1 MGLDTAASGMVALT
15 LIAAAVV
22 GYLIGSVSFGVL
34 IGKALYGDDVRRHG
48 SGNAGMTN
56 MIRTHGK
63 LGGVL
68 TLIGDMGK
76 GYLAVWCGRW
86 LMLLLLPGIATF
98 YAGYI
103 AGIAALIGHAF
114 PLFFKFK
121 GGKGVA
127 TGGGVFLACAP
138 IVAGSLIVLFVI
150 IAFTSRMVSLGSII
164 VFILYPIATLFYTLF
179 VSGESPAYSTICS
192 AIIGAIVVWMHRE
205 NIRRIRNGTE
215 NKIGSGRDK
224 KGKHPG

>member
-1 MGLDTAASGMVALT
+1 MAPGTVALA

-22 GYLIGSVSFGVL
+22 GYLVGSVSFAV
-34 IGKALYGDDVRRHG
+34 IISRALHGDDVRSHG

-56 MIRTHGK
+56 MMRTHGRAS
-63 LGGVL
+63 GVL

-86 LMLLLLPGIATF
+86 LMMLLLPGMATF
-98 YAGYI
+98 YGGYI
-103 AGIAALIGHAF
+103 AGIAALIGHAL
-114 PLFFKFK
+114 PLFFRFK

-138 IVAGSLIVLFVI
+138 VVAGSLIVLFVI
-150 IAFTSRMVSLGSII
+150 ITLIGRMVSLASVI
-164 VFILYPIATLFYTLF
+164 VFILYPIGTLLYTLF
-179 VSGESPAYSTICS
+179 VSGEDPVYSTVCS

-205 NIRRIRNGTE
+205 NLKRIRDGTE
-215 NKIGSGRDK
+215 RKISSG
-224 KGKHPG
+224 KGKAGNADQ

>member
-1 MGLDTAASGMVALT
+1 MLGLGSAAPGMVALCMI
-15 LIAAAVV
+15 LAAVV
-22 GYLIGSVSFGVL
+22 GYLVGSVSFGVL
-34 IGKALYGDDVRRHG
+34 VGKALYGDDIRQKG

-56 MIRTHGK
+56 MMRTHGK
-63 LGGVL
+63 LGGIL
-68 TLIGDMGK
+68 TLAGDMGK

-86 LMLLLLPGIATF
+86 LMMLLLPGLPIF

-114 PLFFKFK
+114 PLYFKFK

-150 IAFTSRMVSLGSII
+150 ISFASRMVSLGSII
-164 VFILYPIATLFYTLF
+164 VFILYPICTLFYTLF
-179 VSGESPAYSTICS
+179 VSGEDPLYSTVCS
-192 AIIGAIVVWMHRE
+192 AIIGALVVWMHRE
-205 NIRRIRNGTE
+205 NIKRIRNGTE
-215 NKIGSGRDK
+215 NKIGSK
-224 KGKHPG
+224 KKNTGDG